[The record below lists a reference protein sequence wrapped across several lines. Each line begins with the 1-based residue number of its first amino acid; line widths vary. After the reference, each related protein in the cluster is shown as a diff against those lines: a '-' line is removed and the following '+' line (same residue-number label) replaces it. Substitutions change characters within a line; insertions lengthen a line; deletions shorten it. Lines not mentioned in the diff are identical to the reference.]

1 MSWVSAATSMRL
13 LLVGIACS
21 FAAPLFATVIVQK
34 NGDVISGRILEE
46 KADKYVF
53 QSPYGK
59 LQISKNNVAKLIL
72 DEKTIELKNVTV
84 GDKTV
89 KARLV
94 NQDKNTSV
102 YLTEDGRTIR
112 KDEKE
117 EKTPSAAPTP
127 AGKDAPRDKIIAGVS
142 GYYGFST
149 FQQMSTGQTGSM
161 PPLEQSFHPNTF
173 GFNVSG
179 HYAWLKYLGFGL
191 NASFHTWSGTVS
203 QTSPAPVP
211 AFDLAAS
218 NQSLFGGGSVIV
230 SLFGNLGSTTSAHDL
245 RLELA
250 GGLAL
255 NRASMEL
262 TFKSPLNGFPTNA
275 NASGKNQSAALD
287 AQLYYTYSF
296 SESFRLRLGA
306 GYHRI
311 FYTNIYEPSLQSATG
326 FPGAP
331 GGFKGDFEKNLAGTA
346 VNPQIISIL
355 LGFEIGF

>member
-1 MSWVSAATSMRL
+1 MRALIIAA
-13 LLVGIACS
+13 ACF
-21 FAAPLFATVIVQK
+21 FAAPAFATVIVQK

-46 KADKYVF
+46 KTDKYVF

-59 LQISKNNVAKLIL
+59 LQISKNNVVKLIL

-117 EKTPSAAPTP
+117 DKTP

-149 FQQMSTGQTGSM
+149 FQQMSTEQTGSQ

-173 GFNVSG
+173 GFNISG
-179 HYAWLKYLGFGL
+179 HYAWSKYLGFGL
-191 NASFHTWSGTVS
+191 NASFHRWAGTVTQS
-203 QTSPAPVP
+203 SPPPVP
-211 AFDLAAS
+211 GFDLATS
-218 NQSLFGGGSVIV
+218 NQSLFGGASILV
-230 SLFGNLGSTTSAHDL
+230 SLLGNLGSTVNAHDL

-250 GGLAL
+250 GGASL
-255 NRASMEL
+255 NSANMEL
-262 TFKSPLNGFPTNA
+262 TFKAPLNGFPA
-275 NASGKNQSAALD
+275 SASASGRNRSGALD

-311 FYTNIYEPSLQSATG
+311 FYTNIYEPALQSASAI
-326 FPGAP
+326 PGAP
-331 GGFKGDFEKNLAGTA
+331 GGFKGDFEKNLAGSA
-346 VNPQIISIL
+346 VNPQIFSIL
-355 LGFEIGF
+355 LGFEVGF